1 MSENMLFC
9 LGEDKW
15 ESKGIGYQKH
25 YMVFNT
31 QVGED
36 EFEKIKS
43 NLSGIEISMNR
54 WIEEKDMTRQEKKD
68 YGVYKELGGYL
79 KTISYEEAWA
89 NWWEE
94 ASQKDRNKIL
104 DIKYFDQEIFEGI
117 TGIDVSKDKRSTTK
131 KKELINKAQELKDK
145 ADELLE
151 EANKL

>member
-54 WIEEKDMTRQEKKD
+54 WIEEKDMTRQEKK
-68 YGVYKELGGYL
+68 
-79 KTISYEEAWA
+79 
-89 NWWEE
+89 
-94 ASQKDRNKIL
+94 
-104 DIKYFDQEIFEGI
+104 
-117 TGIDVSKDKRSTTK
+117 
-131 KKELINKAQELKDK
+131 
-145 ADELLE
+145 
-151 EANKL
+151 